1 MRELCSLKIIIVM
14 KFEEK
19 NYYSKVKYGNQ
30 VFSELYKLLEK
41 I

>member
-1 MRELCSLKIIIVM
+1 MRELCSLIIILM

-19 NYYSKVKYGNQ
+19 SYYWKVKYGNQ
-30 VFSELYKLLEK
+30 VSIELYKLIEK